1 MDQCVSDTTS
11 DVRSADAAKSQVNAL
26 ACIDENVRD
35 FLWYDR
41 MAIQFQYP
49 KSMTINREV
58 ESCEPRT
65 ANQLHSCNLG
75 DDMVREI
82 LHGMM
87 NWSTI

>member
-41 MAIQFQYP
+41 MAIQFQNP
-49 KSMTINREV
+49 KCVTINREV
-58 ESCEPRT
+58 ERSEERRVGKEC
-65 ANQLHSCNLG
+65 
-75 DDMVREI
+75 
-82 LHGMM
+82 
-87 NWSTI
+87 